1 MAMYHTRRVARYQG
15 LEDTVTAADLLGEG
29 GGRPPSPAD
38 QGWMCWAWRHTIV
51 TILQAGDN
59 STAASSAVVSQLSR
73 QQRLS
78 KQKED
83 WIIATVVKQKVST
96 NSIHSN
102 AQINLKFPFKGNINN
117 LRDIIIEHFA
127 TLHVLI

>member
-1 MAMYHTRRVARYQG
+1 MGAAPPPLQTRGGCAG
-15 LEDTVTAADLLGEG
+15 PGDTLF
-29 GGRPPSPAD
+29 
-38 QGWMCWAWRHTIV
+38 IV

>member
-1 MAMYHTRRVARYQG
+1 MYHTRRVAGYQG

-38 QGWMCWAWRHTIV
+38 QRWMCWAWRHTIV

-83 WIIATVVKQKVST
+83 WIIATVGKQKVST
-96 NSIHSN
+96 NSIHSE

>member
-1 MAMYHTRRVARYQG
+1 
-15 LEDTVTAADLLGEG
+15 
-29 GGRPPSPAD
+29 
-38 QGWMCWAWRHTIV
+38 MCWAWRHTIV

-78 KQKED
+78 KQKEED